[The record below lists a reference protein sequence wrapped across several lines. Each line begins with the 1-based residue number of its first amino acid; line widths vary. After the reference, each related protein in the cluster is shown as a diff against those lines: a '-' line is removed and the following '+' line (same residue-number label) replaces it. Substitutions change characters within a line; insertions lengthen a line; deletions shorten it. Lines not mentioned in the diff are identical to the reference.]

1 MADEAAR
8 GRHAGKP
15 TEIGKRGWKEIGI
28 RVKDRLKIDHV
39 PLLSAGVAFYAML
52 AIFPAIIALVT
63 IYGLVADPAQVENQI
78 EGMVDA
84 VGPAGE
90 VIGDQ
95 MSAIVE
101 TSSAAL
107 SFGLIASLLGV
118 LWTASSGMQGLIKAI
133 NVAYNEPEKRSFFRL
148 RGMALLMSL
157 GAIVFVILAIFLI
170 GVVPVVMGFLG
181 LGGAGQ
187 ILAEAGRWVLLVGA
201 VILFLGIAYHFA
213 PDRAPPKWRWVSPGS
228 VVATVIWLVG
238 SVLFSVYVNNFGNY
252 NETYGTLGAVII
264 LLLWLFLTS
273 FVVLLGAEINAEME
287 LQTEKDTTR
296 GEPAPRGQRG
306 AVKADE
312 LPEMDRSGS

>member
-1 MADEAAR
+1 MEDDAAR
-8 GRHAGKP
+8 GRQAGKP
-15 TEIGKRGWKEIGI
+15 TEIGKRGWKDIGT
-28 RVKDRLKIDHV
+28 RVKDRLKSDHV

-84 VGPAGE
+84 IGPAGE

-107 SFGLIASLLGV
+107 SFGLIASLLGM

-133 NVAYNEPEKRSFFRL
+133 NVAYNEREERSFFRL

-170 GVVPVVMGFLG
+170 GVVPMVIGFLG
-181 LGGAGQ
+181 LGGVGQ
-187 ILAEAGRWVLLVGA
+187 ILAEVGRWVLLLGA
-201 VILFLGIAYHFA
+201 VTVSLGIAYHFA
-213 PDRAPPKWRWVSPGS
+213 PDRAPPKWRWVVPGA
-228 VVATVIWLVG
+228 VVATVLWLVG
-238 SVLFSVYVNNFGNY
+238 SAMFSIYIINFGNY
-252 NETYGTLGAVII
+252 NETYGALGGVII

-296 GEPAPRGQRG
+296 HG
-306 AVKADE
+306 
-312 LPEMDRSGS
+312 